1 MNCVVYKEGMMIQLE
16 VILCKVRRAQFD
28 LPLTDKVGRAPRLM
42 KKTTKCQKSN
52 HMDTFHVKESQTL
65 CKPRRIEQLSSVKN
79 TTNFY
84 TFYFCQMN

>member
-42 KKTTKCQKSN
+42 KNQQN
-52 HMDTFHVKESQTL
+52 V
-65 CKPRRIEQLSSVKN
+65 RRVIIWTHFMSRKVRHFAN
-79 TTNFY
+79 RGA
-84 TFYFCQMN
+84 

>member
-42 KKTTKCQKSN
+42 KKQQNVRRVIIWTHFMSRKVR
-52 HMDTFHVKESQTL
+52 HFAHRATFTG
-65 CKPRRIEQLSSVKN
+65 
-79 TTNFY
+79 
-84 TFYFCQMN
+84 

>member
-42 KKTTKCQKSN
+42 KKQQN
-52 HMDTFHVKESQTL
+52 V
-65 CKPRRIEQLSSVKN
+65 RRVIIWTHFMSRKVRHFAN
-79 TTNFY
+79 RGA
-84 TFYFCQMN
+84 

>member
-42 KKTTKCQKSN
+42 KKQQNVRRVIIWTHFMSRKVRHFANRGAQSN
-52 HMDTFHVKESQTL
+52 FHRLKTQQTFILSIFVK
-65 CKPRRIEQLSSVKN
+65 
-79 TTNFY
+79 
-84 TFYFCQMN
+84 

>member
-42 KKTTKCQKSN
+42 KKQQN
-52 HMDTFHVKESQTL
+52 V
-65 CKPRRIEQLSSVKN
+65 RRVIIWTHFMSRKVRHFAN
-79 TTNFY
+79 
-84 TFYFCQMN
+84 CGA

>member
-42 KKTTKCQKSN
+42 KKQQN
-52 HMDTFHVKESQTL
+52 V
-65 CKPRRIEQLSSVKN
+65 RRVIIWTHFMSRKVRHFAN
-79 TTNFY
+79 RGT
-84 TFYFCQMN
+84 

>member
-42 KKTTKCQKSN
+42 KKQQN
-52 HMDTFHVKESQTL
+52 VKRVIIWTHFMSR
-65 CKPRRIEQLSSVKN
+65 KVRHFANRGA
-79 TTNFY
+79 
-84 TFYFCQMN
+84 

>member
-42 KKTTKCQKSN
+42 KKQQN
-52 HMDTFHVKESQTL
+52 V
-65 CKPRRIEQLSSVKN
+65 RRVIIWTHFMSRKVRRFAN
-79 TTNFY
+79 RGA
-84 TFYFCQMN
+84 

>member
-42 KKTTKCQKSN
+42 KKQQNVRVIIWTHFMSRKVRHFAN
-52 HMDTFHVKESQTL
+52 
-65 CKPRRIEQLSSVKN
+65 RGA
-79 TTNFY
+79 
-84 TFYFCQMN
+84 